1 MKGADLG
8 LRGVE
13 SPPPSILLRLCNVR
27 YSGVTAWYITTEE
40 EDAAPRGGEY
50 KIILHMCVSPYNY
63 VYFVLMKK
71 QKRKRVYKIYNMLCI
86 RLLRDFR
93 LNIAFYN
100 SLCIN
105 ILRNT
110 YYINQI
116 YIITY
121 CSGQ

>member
-13 SPPPSILLRLCNVR
+13 SPPPILLRLCNVR
-27 YSGVTAWYITTEE
+27 YSGVTAWHIATEE
-40 EDAAPRGGEY
+40 EDAAPQRGGEY
-50 KIILHMCVSPYNY
+50 KNILLINVILCTARVCM
-63 VYFVLMKK
+63 MKK
-71 QKRKRVYKIYNMLCI
+71 QKRKRVHKIYNMQCI
-86 RLLRDFR
+86 RLLRDFC